1 MQQWLCHERNQYKNG
16 LSLGAHQ
23 RALDS
28 LAIIILRHQP
38 KDNKHH
44 RARKAEH
51 SRIADAEAER
61 RRRKRCGS
69 ASPCAT
75 ASRRRASSRRGL
87 QRTSLHLLPRVAS
100 RNSCKI
106 GSAHFA
112 INIKRTDE
120 PKPFVEGYRVAL
132 ERRRHH
138 GRGRRAV
145 SEAWAIE
152 NDEHGRGRGRTHQH
166 RWGGMGSRRKQG
178 QHGYC

>member
-1 MQQWLCHERNQYKNG
+1 MVASREESIQKLPQFGGSSTRPRFISH
-16 LSLGAHQ
+16 HH
-23 RALDS
+23 
-28 LAIIILRHQP
+28 LATP

-44 RARKAEH
+44 RARKVEH
-51 SRIADAEAER
+51 RRIADAEAER
-61 RRRKRCGS
+61 RQRKRCGS

-87 QRTSLHLLPRVAS
+87 QRASVLFVPRVAS

-120 PKPFVEGYRVAL
+120 PKPSAFAEGHRVAL
-132 ERRRHH
+132 EQR

-145 SEAWAIE
+145 SEAWAI
-152 NDEHGRGRGRTHQH
+152 
-166 RWGGMGSRRKQG
+166 
-178 QHGYC
+178 